1 MGQNKW
7 ILSAVMVTVMA
18 LLFSAL
24 PALADESEELAK
36 KLANPVASLISV
48 PIEYDYDS
56 DIGPA
61 DSGERW
67 SITTKPVIPFSLND
81 EWNLIS
87 RTIISYID
95 QQEISAGAGSQSGL
109 SDMQTSLFFS
119 PKAPVNGFILA
130 AGPVFTFPTASESV
144 LGSEKWGAGPTGVA
158 LMQAGTWT
166 YGMLVQHVWSYAGPS
181 DRNYVSSSLLQP
193 FLSYTTKTA
202 TTFSLQTESSYNWNT
217 EKWSAPINAAISQVL
232 KIGPQLIQLKLG
244 ARYWAESPDT
254 GPEGWGLKA
263 GIVFL
268 FPK

>member
-130 AGPVFTFPTASESV
+130 
-144 LGSEKWGAGPTGVA
+144 
-158 LMQAGTWT
+158 
-166 YGMLVQHVWSYAGPS
+166 
-181 DRNYVSSSLLQP
+181 
-193 FLSYTTKTA
+193 
-202 TTFSLQTESSYNWNT
+202 
-217 EKWSAPINAAISQVL
+217 
-232 KIGPQLIQLKLG
+232 
-244 ARYWAESPDT
+244 
-254 GPEGWGLKA
+254 
-263 GIVFL
+263 
-268 FPK
+268 